1 MPEFKLI
8 AGEHPELAHWHG
20 NVGEAIALDVAGP
33 LSHGVKT
40 IDVLSWNVAIGL
52 GRLAEVINKVRAG
65 WFDGEVRRASR
76 PFVVLVQEAYR
87 SDVSIP
93 EKALSGHHGGKAPK
107 HTRAD
112 IVDIAHAL
120 GYSLRYAPSMR
131 NGAHRSDR
139 GNALLANVAIAH
151 ARAFPLPHVRQ
162 RRVAVS
168 AELTGLPWLT
178 FVSAH
183 LDTRRARIQ
192 RQSGRRLQ
200 AGTLG
205 RQLAAEW
212 GTDQSLLLGADFNS
226 YRGHREPMFR
236 ELRAAGFARLAHNG
250 STRHTFHARGLRM
263 LLDHFLI
270 RTAPESFIQ
279 AIHVTRLDES
289 DGDRERYIFG
299 SDHHPLLARIELA
312 PRMRRIKRIGE

>member
-20 NVGEAIALDVAGP
+20 NVGEAVALDLAGP
-33 LSHGVKT
+33 LSHGVTT

-52 GRLAEVINKVRAG
+52 GQLEDVVAKVRAG

-76 PFVVLVQEAYR
+76 PFVILVQEAYR
-87 SDVSIP
+87 SDLSVP
-93 EKALSGHHGGKAPK
+93 ERLMSRHHGGKAPK
-107 HTRAD
+107 RPRAD
-112 IVDIAHAL
+112 IVDIAQKL
-120 GYSLRYAPSMR
+120 GFNLRYAPSMR
-131 NGAHRSDR
+131 NGRHRSDR
-139 GNALLANVAIAH
+139 GNAILANVSIAH

-162 RRVAVS
+162 RRVAV
-168 AELTGLPWLT
+168 AVELSGLPWLT

-192 RQSGRRLQ
+192 RASGRRLQ

-226 YRGHREPMFR
+226 YRGDREPMFR
-236 ELRAAGFARLAHNG
+236 ELQAAGFQRLAHSG
-250 STRHTFHARGLRM
+250 PTRHTFHARGIRM
-263 LLDHFLI
+263 LLDHFLLRNASDSI
-270 RTAPESFIQ
+270 TSMQ
-279 AIHVTRLDES
+279 VTRLDETS
-289 DGDRERYIFG
+289 GDAGRYIFG
-299 SDHHPLLARIELA
+299 SDHHPLLARVELA
-312 PRMRRIKRIGE
+312 PRSRRIKRIGE